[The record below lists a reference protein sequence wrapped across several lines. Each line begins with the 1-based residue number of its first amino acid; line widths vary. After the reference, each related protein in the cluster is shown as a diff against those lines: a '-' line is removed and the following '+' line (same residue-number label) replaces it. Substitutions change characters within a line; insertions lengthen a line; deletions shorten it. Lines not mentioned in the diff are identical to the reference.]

1 MPRTVLREFT
11 GGLSNEIDAQNL
23 REDQGEE
30 SLDINLKGYA
40 LEPGEGTA
48 PISGGHYYYRGEWI
62 KDSKAVSFEE
72 SGIGVVKTYNEKR
85 PEFEEIIKDDANVS
99 RSLGPPLPPTAVISG
114 TVVSE
119 GTRGERPAEGAHLL
133 KLPETALGEL
143 DKVIGSNPATSLKT
157 YEADPT
163 TIIDDIH
170 YYNGQAYWIVKPAG
184 TPSNWTVKTRA
195 WNSTLGEFTS
205 SDITSTAMP
214 HNSKGSFFKEGYFVC
229 WDNEYI
235 DSVVLSYTSMSGV
248 DTIKTTDPTDN
259 GDAGTS
265 FLPNAGKTA
274 STNFTTGASSTEIT
288 GVNIDQNGLI
298 TFSQRITTAGTLPTA
313 YESSGITNITT
324 ADSAD
329 ERWLRTP
336 SDSSGRGCFFV
347 LMRDGLAE
355 TDSDATAS
363 GVVTDSTIPEPS
375 VFTTKIGASEA
386 DRNIFPG
393 WITAA
398 ATITHP
404 SGGQYAQIR
413 ASDMVV
419 PDFGIRYAVMFV
431 ENDSWIRVRYNA
443 PVNKP
448 PEMFIM
454 NKALSRGMIGGKDAV
469 AAVTC
474 SAYMTSTRV
483 NKASPGYTWH
493 QRQAYSHTER
503 SVGSILSGSFNTSIY
518 IHWGELYYSYQ
529 DTINITLNFPT
540 LPGSGSKI
548 HWKYNAPQGDKM
560 NQSFGGLH
568 NIGALNASS
577 VRMFKAP
584 GVYGS
589 TWLSVGAFDW
599 HETNRLFLF
608 AVGGIRAGT
617 PGSLAVVDDVQ
628 TPTKNVGIWTR
639 SLGNTG
645 SNTHQIWSQKTSK
658 SKFRNNITTP
668 AVPGKMHRL
677 CSYVRGGATTQRGAF
692 SVSELWTTARF
703 ASEDNSISFKEAT
716 TKNFRVGDWIKIGQ
730 NGTNKSMHLN
740 LRGNAKGSDSRNTV
754 GEQTFITAKILSI
767 EEGVKLLLSAPK
779 IDHNKNKKY
788 IDEDCYPVISGFIEY
803 QTTKGGRTT
812 DKPAGGPI
820 CSVIQS
826 DLESHVLVGHGY
838 GRSFTAIPYDY
849 ARYGTRDLIEV
860 RAAGGV
866 EVPSTELK
874 EQCHR
879 ISWSSSRDDLR
890 GAGSITAPRI
900 YYTRGGN
907 LYSQAGL
914 ASDTAPKPVTLS
926 GSGGYH
932 VDKNYLT
939 HFDNQGV
946 TIYTPDLLSTP
957 FVKGNPSLSDGLGLT
972 GNVTDART
980 FITSQNAV
988 YVCVKVAGYWKL
1000 VKTSAYGPEGSLLSY
1015 DFKKPIGFD
1024 GTKIWGIDSA
1034 PAGGWD
1040 IQYAT
1045 PFYESS
1051 IIGSYIFFANSYTTT
1066 TPTETA
1072 WGQVVNSRIGET
1084 GNNGTP
1090 RYLSVDWK
1098 MDSGD
1103 WFGTGDPTIGLNHQA
1118 NKMIVENT
1126 FKWYPVDAPINYTT
1140 SGSGTVI
1147 SDIPNVTNT
1156 YRPLA
1161 SAEISF
1167 KSRVYRDIVFFKQ
1180 SETMLPTG
1188 GDTGGESKISFLNYT
1203 DASQS
1208 FYVLNDNSF
1217 KIVTQYGKEPED
1229 AYRMG
1234 QATTGGTAFD
1244 ASKVGI
1250 STFLIGAPNMF
1261 NAYGANIDLYYRASF
1276 INKWGHESAPSPLPS
1291 KGITALDSADDCIQ
1305 VNFNAPFF
1313 RFDDTDIDTIR
1324 LYRYGGDSSE
1334 FLFLKDIPMPTLP
1347 IDSVTG
1353 DKYFPTISGINS
1365 TTNGFSR
1372 KSAISPYYLLKTSKD
1387 ISSLSGFTNS
1397 NFLLTATP
1405 SSLDGSWRV
1414 NQVSENDSPSV
1425 TYTSVLAEDLNTTGT
1440 TVKLVPRTVTWAGT
1454 SSATWTFASSLN
1466 HGLVHEQ
1473 LVTFSTTGAF
1483 PNVNG
1488 YNNSGGNYYN
1498 QYITDDREFYII
1510 LSNSSDPTNEF
1521 QIADKTQWEASG
1533 ATYAIDGYGTGVHS
1547 VHGNLSYIFPATG
1560 VIKLKEEYISY
1571 GAVSSNDLTGC
1582 VRGIHDTNASDH
1594 KSGQVKAITVS
1605 AGGTNFGFDNGS
1617 GGFTSA
1623 YINGVSFT
1631 NAGGNLEL
1639 SAEAEEIAN
1648 GKRVVLETT
1657 SSLPAGLNNT
1667 TAYHV
1672 VNSSA
1677 GSPNGLITNQ
1687 SSVSGDIVF
1696 SCANHGFP
1704 ENMPIKFSH
1713 SDWGYGSLGHGALPL
1728 NLTPG
1733 TTYYVRPGYDGT
1745 GGSYYWLDGLENNFS
1760 VSATS
1765 GGDNIE
1771 WVNKAFNPAD
1781 VPWSNGA
1788 TANEIKILS
1797 TAHGLMENSNIRL
1810 TASGTSTGVSAFTFT
1825 QSGNWQANRT
1835 FSTPVS
1841 GTTSGS
1847 GTNATFNLDTD
1858 NSGSLTGTSTDG
1870 YVLLFAHGSGYAV
1883 NDTITITDPG
1893 TTSETVT
1900 ITVTSIAPI
1909 LPATKPNPSSWN
1921 TNVPLLE
1928 GEDYFVKNASN
1939 ADYFNISLTPGG
1951 AAMEIDFLRGGYGQ
1965 GTLTWMGGG
1974 DSTGVVLSPGHFGGH
1989 ATQTGFQL
1997 ATSSSG
2003 TPIAVTDS
2011 DLGTGT
2017 PSFNGCVVTGTGGG
2031 GTGFYAT
2038 YGVNTSTGA
2047 ITTAGTVVVNGGQ
2060 GYTSLP
2066 TLVVSDPGPA
2076 TAGSGETLAIT
2087 MDAGVSANVVEWEL
2101 EMEHR
2106 NQDTTT
2112 LTVAISTALT
2122 GTANVVTVSDTTVF
2136 PAASAPN
2143 TSPGPKKILIGSEIL
2158 TYTGKTSTTFTG
2170 VTPATEGTI
2179 ASTHALNV
2187 LVRSYDEVYAT
2198 TTVTNASIEIEGF
2211 GFRDK
2216 ARTPISSLYSMGLDN
2231 FPPLGLE
2238 YNVEKKQF
2246 FETESQDDY
2255 FRYIKAVG
2263 SMYFGSLDANLRFSK
2278 YGTPEYWPVDAVVT
2292 LDSEIRCIEEHAGEG
2307 LVFTTNSVYRVRG
2320 TDPKAMVA
2328 FRVPDAR
2335 GLPAGYEHTV
2345 SDFNGGLI
2353 WLTASDGVAMYQA
2366 GRVTYLT
2373 RDKHDIGKLK
2383 APYSCVV
2390 DGAYWLF
2397 QEPGSG
2403 NGYRLELATGEMRL
2417 AQTTIE
2423 AYYAYFAKALGVGVV
2438 VTKDNTINPDRD
2450 SEFLVEEIGG
2460 AKASNIEWKSKK
2472 IDAGEPAIPK
2482 ALGSIAIV
2490 YESLNSTSG
2499 ETIVGGIRGQALA
2512 AELLGLDP
2520 EDLDAGDIDG
2530 ESETITDLYS
2540 IFTKYDEPNQTYIVD
2555 TDGANLSNTE
2565 RRTIL
2570 MPLGFNTDSVTV
2582 GDRVWN
2588 ELLADNTEVES
2599 LTTTTISGVVYPSI
2613 VLNNEP
2619 LRTGEGT
2626 IYWGNLPIVE
2636 IYLNN
2641 DDTPSR
2647 VFTLPPGDVV
2657 EPQSMDLYLNDLKR
2671 FRTISVGIKGDVR
2684 VQSLSLRHY
2693 PLQRYQSSTLHHSAD
2708 VFYKGDIDFRVMLD
2722 GSLVYRKELSNAG
2735 DDFKE
2740 ERIYLPASS
2749 FGQRAH
2755 YMNESRSGMI
2765 ESVNFNGSV
2774 AA

>member
-11 GGLSNEIDAQNL
+11 GGLSSEIDPQNL
-23 REDQGEE
+23 RQDQGEE
-30 SLDINLKGYA
+30 ALDINLKGFA

-48 PISGGHYYYRGEWI
+48 PISGGHYFYRGEWI
-62 KDSKAVSFEE
+62 TDSKAVSFEE

-85 PEFEEIIKDDANVS
+85 PEFEEIIKDDANIS
-99 RSLGPPLPPTAVISG
+99 RNLGPPLPPTAVISG

-133 KLPETALGEL
+133 KLPETALGEI
-143 DKVIGSNPATSLKT
+143 DKVIGSNPAPSLET

-163 TIIDDIH
+163 TLIDDIH
-170 YYNGQAYWIVKPAG
+170 YYNGQAYWLVKTGG
-184 TPSNWTVKTRA
+184 TPDNWTVVTRG

-205 SDITSTAMP
+205 SDVTSTVMP
-214 HNSKGSFFKEGYFVC
+214 HNSKGSFFKGGYFVC

-235 DSVVLSYTSMSGV
+235 DSVELSYTSMSAV

-259 GDAGTS
+259 GDAGTA

-298 TFSQRITTAGTLPTA
+298 TFSQRITTANTFPTA
-313 YESSGITNITT
+313 YESCGITGITT
-324 ADSAD
+324 ANSAD

-336 SDSSGRGCFFV
+336 SDSSGRGCFLV
-347 LMRDGLAE
+347 LMRDGMAE
-355 TDSDATAS
+355 SNTEAS
-363 GVVTDSTIPEPS
+363 VRNGTYVGDKGVDTESPVPS
-375 VFTTKIGASEA
+375 VFTTKIGATEA
-386 DRNIFPG
+386 DRNIFPSEG
-393 WITAA
+393 WTLAS
-398 ATITHP
+398 ATIRTP
-404 SGGQYAQIR
+404 TSWKVK
-413 ASDMVV
+413 ASDMKAEN
-419 PDFGIRYAVMFV
+419 FGIKYAVMFV
-431 ENDSWIRVRYNA
+431 ENDSWIRVRYND
-443 PVNKP
+443 PVTKP

-454 NKALSRGMIGGKDAV
+454 NRALSRGTKGAKEAV
-469 AAVTC
+469 KAVTC
-474 SAYMTSTRV
+474 SAKMSSIPTPGTSWNHWLHQVDTGFNR
-483 NKASPGYTWH
+483 PYTLFGGGESL
-493 QRQAYSHTER
+493 YSHA
-503 SVGSILSGSFNTSIY
+503 GF
-518 IHWGELYYSYQ
+518 LYRPYQ
-529 DTINITLNFPT
+529 DTIEITLAFDTMASSNN
-540 LPGSGSKI
+540 KI
-548 HWKYNAPQGDKM
+548 HWKFNAPQGTSTRYTVSAGMQEVPTYK
-560 NQSFGGLH
+560 
-568 NIGALNASS
+568 ASS
-577 VRMFKAP
+577 VRLWSSNSITDETWPAANRFTWTERDRMFFFP
-584 GVYGS
+584 PIGLQSGVAHSLHDAFGGS
-589 TWLSVGAFDW
+589 GNTTHTA
-599 HETNRLFLF
+599 
-608 AVGGIRAGT
+608 
-617 PGSLAVVDDVQ
+617 
-628 TPTKNVGIWTR
+628 IWTR
-639 SLGNTG
+639 SLGKAGT
-645 SNTHQIWSQKTSK
+645 TTRQVWSQADTSDK
-658 SKFRNNITTP
+658 KNNITTP

-677 CSYVRGGATTQRGAF
+677 CKYVRGGATTQQGAF

-703 ASEDNSISFKEAT
+703 ASADNSLSFKEA
-716 TKNFRVGDWIKIGQ
+716 KSVNFRVGDWIKIGQ
-730 NGTNKSMHLN
+730 NGSNNKSMHLN
-740 LRGNAKGSDSRNTV
+740 LRGDAQGSDSRNTQ

-767 EEGVKLLLSAPK
+767 EEGVKLLLSPPA

-788 IDEDCYPVISGFIEY
+788 IDEDCYPVISGFISHIDY
-803 QTTKGGRTT
+803 KSNTILKNGNYIRIGKGKTT
-812 DKPAGGPI
+812 DSTTGPT

-826 DLESHVLVGHGY
+826 DLESQVLVGHGY
-838 GRSFTAIPYDY
+838 GRSFTAIPFDY
-849 ARYGTRDLIEV
+849 SRYGTRDLIEV

-879 ISWSSSRDDLR
+879 ISWSNSRDDLR
-890 GAGSITAPRI
+890 GAGSVTAPRI
-900 YYTRGGN
+900 YYTRGGK

-926 GSGGYH
+926 ASGGYH

-957 FVKGNPSLSDGLGLT
+957 FVKGNPTLSDGLGLT

-980 FITSQNAV
+980 FVDSQNAV
-988 YVCVKVAGYWKL
+988 YVCVKIAGYWKL
-1000 VKTSAYGPEGSLLSY
+1000 VKTSTVSGPESSLLSY

-1024 GTKIWGIDSA
+1024 GSKIWGIDSD
-1034 PAGGWD
+1034 PSGGWD

-1051 IIGSYIFFANSYTTT
+1051 IIGSWVFFANDYTTV

-1090 RYLSVDWK
+1090 RYLSIDWK

-1103 WFGTGDPTIGLNHQA
+1103 WFGTGTPTIGLNHQA

-1126 FKWYPVDAPINYTT
+1126 FKWYPVDIPSSLVTLGA
-1140 SGSGTVI
+1140 GTVI
-1147 SDIPNVTNT
+1147 ADLYHLTPPVVNT
-1156 YRPLA
+1156 YTPLA

-1167 KSRVYRDIVFFKQ
+1167 KSKVYRDIVFFKEQ
-1180 SETMLPTG
+1180 ETMLPTG
-1188 GDTGGESKISFLNYT
+1188 GDTGGENKISFLNYS
-1203 DASQS
+1203 DSGQA

-1217 KIVTQYGKEPED
+1217 KIVTQYGKEPEL
-1229 AYRMG
+1229 AYRLS
-1234 QATTGGTAFD
+1234 QAVTGGTVFD

-1291 KGITALDSADDCIQ
+1291 KGITALDSADDCVQ

-1313 RFDDTDIDTIR
+1313 RFTDTDIDTIR

-1347 IDSVTG
+1347 VDSEGTR
-1353 DKYFPTISGINS
+1353 YFPTISGINS
-1365 TTNGFSR
+1365 ITNGFSR
-1372 KSAISPYYLLKTSKD
+1372 KSATSPYYLLKTNKD

-1405 SSLDGSWRV
+1405 SSMDGSWRV
-1414 NQVSENDSPSV
+1414 NQVSEAVPIIQVFTGTGSNSSHRY
-1425 TYTSVLAEDLNTTGT
+1425 YTSVTDLSANDQIMLSSTGTLPSNFSVNTYYYVNQVFTDYIYIASSPNAGSNTITWGSQGSGVHSLRKIGYETTLAEDLNTTDT
-1440 TVKLVPRTVTWAGT
+1440 TVKLVNAAN
-1454 SSATWTFASSLN
+1454 SSAWPT
-1466 HGLVHEQ
+1466 
-1473 LVTFSTTGAF
+1473 
-1483 PNVNG
+1483 
-1488 YNNSGGNYYN
+1488 SG
-1498 QYITDDREFYII
+1498 I
-1510 LSNSSDPTNEF
+1510 
-1521 QIADKTQWEASG
+1521 
-1533 ATYAIDGYGTGVHS
+1533 
-1547 VHGNLSYIFPATG
+1547 
-1560 VIKLKEEYISY
+1560 IKLGAEYISY
-1571 GAVSSNDLTGC
+1571 GAISSNDLTGC
-1582 VRGIHDTNASDH
+1582 VRGVHDTNASDH
-1594 KSGQVKAITVS
+1594 K
-1605 AGGTNFGFDNGS
+1605 GGRNVTPYSSSLDFN
-1617 GGFTSA
+1617 
-1623 YINGVSFT
+1623 IT
-1631 NAGGNLEL
+1631 NAGTGYGYVSSGVYS
-1639 SAEAEEIAN
+1639 SADKSFAFQTGHISQMWLNSTGHGFADDVAIMLKPAS
-1648 GKRVVLETT
+1648 GAVM
-1657 SSLPAGLNNT
+1657 PAGFSST
-1667 TAYHV
+1667 TV
-1672 VNSSA
+1672 
-1677 GSPNGLITNQ
+1677 
-1687 SSVSGDIVF
+1687 
-1696 SCANHGFP
+1696 
-1704 ENMPIKFSH
+1704 
-1713 SDWGYGSLGHGALPL
+1713 
-1728 NLTPG
+1728 
-1733 TTYYVRPGYDGT
+1733 YYVQNLDSDGNGT
-1745 GGSYYWLDGLENNFS
+1745 PHADLFQISSSPGGSVIDRQGSDLGSGSFS
-1760 VSATS
+1760 L
-1765 GGDNIE
+1765 
-1771 WVNKAFNPAD
+1771 
-1781 VPWSNGA
+1781 NGC
-1788 TANEIKILS
+1788 I
-1797 TAHGLMENSNIRL
+1797 L
-1810 TASGTSTGVSAFTFT
+1810 TAS
-1825 QSGNWQANRT
+1825 
-1835 FSTPVS
+1835 
-1841 GTTSGS
+1841 
-1847 GTNATFNLDTD
+1847 
-1858 NSGSLTGTSTDG
+1858 
-1870 YVLLFAHGSGYAV
+1870 
-1883 NDTITITDPG
+1883 
-1893 TTSETVT
+1893 
-1900 ITVTSIAPI
+1900 
-1909 LPATKPNPSSWN
+1909 
-1921 TNVPLLE
+1921 
-1928 GEDYFVKNASN
+1928 
-1939 ADYFNISLTPGG
+1939 
-1951 AAMEIDFLRGGYGQ
+1951 
-1965 GTLTWMGGG
+1965 
-1974 DSTGVVLSPGHFGGH
+1974 
-1989 ATQTGFQL
+1989 
-1997 ATSSSG
+1997 
-2003 TPIAVTDS
+2003 
-2011 DLGTGT
+2011 
-2017 PSFNGCVVTGTGGG
+2017 TGGFVG
-2031 GTGFYAT
+2031 SYT
-2038 YGVNTSTGA
+2038 VNTSTGA
-2047 ITTAGTVVVNGGQ
+2047 IATASIIYQGS
-2060 GYTSLP
+2060 GYTSVP
-2066 TLVVSDPGPA
+2066 TVLISDPGIGQTGA
-2076 TAGSGETLAIT
+2076 SAVIAASLA
-2087 MDAGVSANVVEWEL
+2087 DGVTANVVEWEL

-2112 LTVAISTALT
+2112 LTEAISAPLT
-2122 GTANVVTVSDTTVF
+2122 GTTNVINVTDTSVF
-2136 PAASAPN
+2136 PAASASG
-2143 TSPGPKKILIGSEIL
+2143 SPGPKKLLIGSEIL
-2158 TYTGKTSTTFTG
+2158 TYTGKTDTTFTG

-2179 ASTHALNV
+2179 ASTHGLNV

-2246 FETESQDDY
+2246 FETESEDDY

-2263 SMYFGSLDANLRFSK
+2263 SMYFGAIDADLRFSR
-2278 YGTPEYWPVDAVVT
+2278 YGTPEYWPVDAVIT
-2292 LDSEIRCIEEHAGEG
+2292 LDSEIRWIEEHAGEG
-2307 LVFTTNSVYRVRG
+2307 LVFTTNSLYRVRG

-2353 WLTASDGVAMYQA
+2353 WLTASDGICMYSA
-2366 GRVTYLT
+2366 GRATYLT

-2423 AYYAYFAKALGVGVV
+2423 AYYAYFAKPLGVGVV

-2460 AKASNIEWKSKK
+2460 DKASNIEWKSKK

-2490 YESLNSTSG
+2490 YEVLNSTSA
-2499 ETIVGGIRGQALA
+2499 ETLVGGIRGQALA

-2540 IFTKYDEPNQTYIVD
+2540 IFTKYDEPNQTYIVE
-2555 TDGANLSNTE
+2555 TDGANLTNTE

-2570 MPLGFNTDSVTV
+2570 MPVGFDTSSVTV
-2582 GDRVWN
+2582 GNRVWN
-2588 ELLADNTEVES
+2588 EMLADNTEVES

-2613 VLNNEP
+2613 VLNKEP

-2708 VFYKGDIDFRVMLD
+2708 VFYKGDIDFRIMLD

-2735 DDFKE
+2735 DDFTE

-2755 YMNESRSGMI
+2755 YMNESRAGMI